1 LALASAGSWGTADFL
16 GGLVTRRVG
25 ALLTGLASQSVG
37 LVGAVA
43 IALLA
48 RETLPPP
55 AALFWGALA
64 GLAGLG
70 GILALYRALAD
81 GTMGVASP
89 VAAVIGAGLAAV
101 VGILLGDHLGPTG
114 LAGIACAL
122 LAIAVVSGLGVRGR
136 VGPSDLAT
144 LPLILAAGIGF
155 AGFFLGIDQA
165 VRAGGQV
172 WWPLVAARVA
182 SVTVNLVVVARVG
195 RGGPSLVGS
204 WRLLAAVGMGDLLG
218 NALFV
223 LANDQGALSVAAVL
237 SSLYPVATVL
247 LARLV
252 LGERLRLGQAFGVG
266 LALVGVVLIALPGS
280 G

>member
-1 LALASAGSWGTADFL
+1 M
-16 GGLVTRRVG
+16 TRRVG
-25 ALLTGLASQSVG
+25 ALVTGAASQAVG
-37 LVGAVA
+37 LVGALS
-43 IALLA
+43 IALIA
-48 RETLPPP
+48 GEALPPP
-55 AALFWGALA
+55 TALLWGAIA

-101 VGILLGDHLGPTG
+101 VGILLGDHLQPLG
-114 LAGIACAL
+114 LVGIACAL
-122 LAIAVVSGLGVRGR
+122 LAIAVVSGLGQGHRI
-136 VGPSDLAT
+136 GPSDLAT

-195 RGGPSLVGS
+195 RGGSSPFGH

-218 NALFV
+218 NASFV
-223 LANDQGALSVAAVL
+223 LANDQGALSAAAVL

-252 LGERLRLGQAFGVG
+252 LGERLRLGQAVGVG
-266 LALVGVVLIALPGS
+266 LALLGVVLIALPGS

>member
-1 LALASAGSWGTADFL
+1 
-16 GGLVTRRVG
+16 VG
-25 ALLTGLASQSVG
+25 ALVTGAASQTVG
-37 LVGAVA
+37 LFGALA
-43 IALLA
+43 IALVA
-48 RETLPPP
+48 GEAVPPLT
-55 AALFWGALA
+55 ALFWGAVA

-89 VAAVIGAGLAAV
+89 IAAVIGAGLAAV
-101 VGILLGDHLGPTG
+101 VGILLGDHLEPTG

-122 LAIAVVSGLGVRGR
+122 LAIAVVSGLGGR
-136 VGPSDLAT
+136 AGMGRPDLAT

-182 SVTVNLVVVARVG
+182 SVSVNVLVIARMG
-195 RGGPSLVGS
+195 RGGSSPRGA
-204 WRLLAAVGMGDLLG
+204 WRLLVAVGLGDLLG
-218 NALFV
+218 NAFFV
-223 LANDQGALSVAAVL
+223 LANDQGALSAAAVL

-252 LGERLRLGQAFGVG
+252 LGERLRLGQAAGVG
-266 LALVGVVLIALPGS
+266 LALLGVVLIALPG
-280 G
+280 GG